1 MPRFSLVFQ
10 RFMKGFLSSGF
21 LSLGLP
27 RIAEQRE
34 TEFNVPCHHRVV
46 CEVKRW
52 LLQQYQEPPLLGTA
66 LNASWGILTR
76 WVGIL
81 ADGVKSHKRRVVNCG
96 ILCGD
101 VIELF
106 SFLGTAHMP
115 FEQTP
120 LSAQQFVVLI
130 KGQPVPKIQTGLKTS

>member
-1 MPRFSLVFQ
+1 MIFGSTRSPPR
-10 RFMKGFLSSGF
+10 
-21 LSLGLP
+21 
-27 RIAEQRE
+27 
-34 TEFNVPCHHRVV
+34 C
-46 CEVKRW
+46 
-52 LLQQYQEPPLLGTA
+52 
-66 LNASWGILTR
+66 
-76 WVGIL
+76 
-81 ADGVKSHKRRVVNCG
+81 RVVNCA

>member
-1 MPRFSLVFQ
+1 MLQ
-10 RFMKGFLSSGF
+10 
-21 LSLGLP
+21 
-27 RIAEQRE
+27 
-34 TEFNVPCHHRVV
+34 PCWQGYSAWAYDKDNPWSR
-46 CEVKRW
+46 C
-52 LLQQYQEPPLLGTA
+52 
-66 LNASWGILTR
+66 
-76 WVGIL
+76 
-81 ADGVKSHKRRVVNCG
+81 RVVNCG

-106 SFLGTAHMP
+106 SFLGTAHML